1 MKKLLLLMAVTL
13 MAASC
18 AQNKTP
24 KYLVLYY
31 SQTNT
36 TKAVAQEL
44 CKRLGAD
51 IEEITL
57 VEPYDG
63 TYQET
68 IERSSRERAAGQLPK
83 INPISSKLD
92 DYDVIFFGYPIWFGT
107 IALPAASAL
116 KELDFSGKTIVPFC
130 SFGSGGLEAGIKD
143 FKAAQPKA
151 NILPGYGVRAA
162 RIDAIP
168 SEVDRFLKEGGFI
181 EGDYEKYADF
191 SAARPA
197 TEAEVA
203 IYDAAVG
210 TYPMIQEK
218 ATNVASRP
226 IPGGTEY
233 LFDTNAPGIQIYVT
247 ALDGKEPFFTRVVR

>member
-92 DYDVIFFGYPIWFGT
+92 DYDVIFFGYPIWWHD
-107 IALPAASAL
+107 LPMVCHTFFDKVKL
-116 KELDFSGKTIVPFC
+116 EGKTVAPFC
-130 SFGSGGLEAGIKD
+130 THEGSGLGSTARNLA
-143 FKAAQPKA
+143 KAFPKA
-151 NILPGYGVRAA
+151 KVEQNGLSIYGHVAQK
-162 RIDAIP
+162 DADAVK
-168 SEVDRFLKEGGFI
+168 SVVEGWLK
-181 EGDYEKYADF
+181 K
-191 SAARPA
+191 
-197 TEAEVA
+197 
-203 IYDAAVG
+203 
-210 TYPMIQEK
+210 
-218 ATNVASRP
+218 
-226 IPGGTEY
+226 
-233 LFDTNAPGIQIYVT
+233 L
-247 ALDGKEPFFTRVVR
+247 GKLK